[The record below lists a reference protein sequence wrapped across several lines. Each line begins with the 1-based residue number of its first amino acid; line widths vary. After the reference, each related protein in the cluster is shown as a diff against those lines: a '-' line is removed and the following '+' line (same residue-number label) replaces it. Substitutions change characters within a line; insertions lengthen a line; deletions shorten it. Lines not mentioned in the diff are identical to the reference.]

1 MIKVIKDFFPKPVFD
16 YMKLLVE
23 SEKGM
28 LWNFNPTNLQPEDKT
43 PGSENHK
50 LGKTLYI
57 HPSISGDGKEVYDQE
72 LMMLF
77 GLFQQYMMTHMQ
89 PKCVGNPKDGNE
101 CKLVKMKMNLYT
113 NQGINVKHGVHY
125 DVLENGRPRTDVITS
140 VFNFT
145 TCNGST
151 IVYERDKNGNF
162 SDDSKELVVP
172 SIENSMVIFNNT
184 HPHYAITQSDTPAR
198 IVLNTNLVK
207 AYVDPF
213 GPADENG
220 IEKFEPLDDYF

>member
-28 LWNFNPTNLQPEDKT
+28 LWNFNPTSLQPEDKT

-50 LGKTLYI
+50 IGKTLYI

-89 PKCVGNPKDGNE
+89 PKCVGNS
-101 CKLVKMKMNLYT
+101 KMAT
-113 NQGINVKHGVHY
+113 NVN
-125 DVLENGRPRTDVITS
+125 
-140 VFNFT
+140 
-145 TCNGST
+145 
-151 IVYERDKNGNF
+151 
-162 SDDSKELVVP
+162 
-172 SIENSMVIFNNT
+172 
-184 HPHYAITQSDTPAR
+184 
-198 IVLNTNLVK
+198 
-207 AYVDPF
+207 
-213 GPADENG
+213 
-220 IEKFEPLDDYF
+220 

>member
-72 LMMLF
+72 LVMLF

-89 PKCVGNPKDGNE
+89 PKCVGNSKDGNE

-125 DVLENGRPRTDVITS
+125 DVLQNGRPRTDVITS

-172 SIENSMVIFNNT
+172 SIENSMVMFNNT

-198 IVLNTNLVK
+198 IVLNTNLIK

>member
-89 PKCVGNPKDGNE
+89 PKCVGNSKDGNE

-113 NQGINVKHGVHY
+113 NKGVNVKHGVHY

-172 SIENSMVIFNNT
+172 SIENSMVMFNNT

-198 IVLNTNLVK
+198 IVLNTNLIK